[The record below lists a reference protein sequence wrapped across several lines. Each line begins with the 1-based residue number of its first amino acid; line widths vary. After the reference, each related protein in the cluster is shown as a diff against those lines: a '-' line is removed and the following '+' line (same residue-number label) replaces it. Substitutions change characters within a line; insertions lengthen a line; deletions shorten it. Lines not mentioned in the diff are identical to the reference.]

1 MKFTKNTFIIL
12 SIAVCVL
19 ISNVLTK
26 MHKNKV
32 SHKKAKQVNLVIDN
46 NGFDAELQHV
56 VRRSPTVSS
65 VTRFGYNRLS
75 APSNTV
81 YMSNSNTS
89 NGPNVGS
96 LGNTAEIVGNITFY
110 NISRPSYC
118 DALQN
123 SD

>member
-1 MKFTKNTFIIL
+1 MKFTKNTFILL
-12 SIAVCVL
+12 SIAVCLL

-32 SHKKAKQVNLVIDN
+32 SHKKAKQVHLVRDN

-65 VTRFGYNRLS
+65 VTRLGYNRLS
-75 APSNTV
+75 APSNTI
-81 YMSNSNTS
+81 YMSNSNTN

-96 LGNTAEIVGNITFY
+96 LGNTAEIVGNISILIF
-110 NISRPSYC
+110 RPSYC
-118 DALQN
+118 DAL
-123 SD
+123 